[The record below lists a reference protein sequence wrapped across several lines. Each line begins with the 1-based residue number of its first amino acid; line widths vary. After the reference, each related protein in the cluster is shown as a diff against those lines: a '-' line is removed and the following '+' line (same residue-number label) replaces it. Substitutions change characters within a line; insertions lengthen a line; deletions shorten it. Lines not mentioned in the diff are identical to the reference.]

1 MEPSEFLPGIP
12 KRCLGFRAWAR
23 RNYLLTGD
31 PNVLDWK
38 DSRPPMPI
46 QKRIAATHS
55 VELKETGQIVERKRP
70 PQGEVREIDDFHP
83 TFTLIKNV
91 IYTNIFKY
99 IYNYT
104 FIDNMLICS
113 ISCMICGIHRLLQ

>member
-1 MEPSEFLPGIP
+1 M
-12 KRCLGFRAWAR
+12 
-23 RNYLLTGD
+23 LTGD

-70 PQGEVREIDDFHP
+70 PQAEVREIDDFHP
-83 TFTLIKNV
+83 TWTLVKNV
-91 IYTNIFKY
+91 IYTN
-99 IYNYT
+99 
-104 FIDNMLICS
+104 
-113 ISCMICGIHRLLQ
+113 